1 MYCSGYFKLTLHSQT
16 NCHESGFALLVNHL
30 KKLPSG
36 NETARLLNTFLPL
49 NLLYISLYLEGYMER
64 ILFNSS
70 LISEWQVDL

>member
-1 MYCSGYFKLTLHSQT
+1 MYYTGYLKLALHSLT

>member
-1 MYCSGYFKLTLHSQT
+1 MKLL
-16 NCHESGFALLVNHL
+16 GFL
-30 KKLPSG
+30 
-36 NETARLLNTFLPL
+36 TTFLPL